1 MTSIA
6 KQRQAIEHCLAML
19 ETYDRIAPEILAPA
33 RDGCRTLAW
42 IEKRQHL
49 VKAIHALD
57 QDAPAVAALFET
69 FPGATIAA
77 VRATDGGR
85 SAIDATINAIAAN
98 EDRTP

>member
-6 KQRQAIEHCLAML
+6 QQRQAIEHCLALL
-19 ETYDRIAPEILAPA
+19 ERSPGYFSPDIRAAA
-33 RDGCRTLAW
+33 RQGCLTLAW

-77 VRATDGGR
+77 VRATDRGR
-85 SAIDATINAIAAN
+85 SVIDAAINAIGAG
-98 EDRTP
+98 EPSK